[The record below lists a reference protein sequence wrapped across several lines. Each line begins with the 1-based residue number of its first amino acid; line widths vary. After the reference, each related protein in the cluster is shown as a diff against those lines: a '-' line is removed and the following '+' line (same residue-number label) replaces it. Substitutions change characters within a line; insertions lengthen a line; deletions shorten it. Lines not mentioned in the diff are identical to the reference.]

1 MKDKSLTVSSFRS
14 KKEKKS
20 YILSLIILSLLSIV
34 IVYGLLVYNNPVP
47 INSPSFL
54 PVIKRRQNAIIA
66 MAIAAICQAVGSV
79 LFQSVTSNRI
89 ITPSILGF
97 EAIYS
102 TVNTAIMYFLG
113 ISGFMAIGGKR
124 FFIFQII
131 LMVGICLLLF
141 MGIFNKKD
149 GNIELMLL
157 IGVILGQGLRSIAA
171 FMRRLLSPSEFDIL
185 QAKLFASVNNSDSQ
199 YFALSIGIIFVVVA
213 AIFLNT
219 NKINVISLGKDVAT
233 NLGLN
238 HKKATFLSLIAVAI
252 LISIS
257 TALVGP
263 MTFYGFL
270 VATLTYELA
279 KTYDH
284 KYLLIMAILLAFVIL
299 SGSYFIMN
307 HIFNANGVVSVLIEL
322 IGGIAFLM
330 LIFKEEKLW

>member
-47 INSPSFL
+47 IDSPSFL

-330 LIFKEEKLW
+330 LIFKEEKL

>member
-113 ISGFMAIGGKR
+113 ISGFMAIGGKK

-213 AIFLNT
+213 AVFLNT

-284 KYLLIMAILLAFVIL
+284 KYLLLMAILLAFVIL

-330 LIFKEEKLW
+330 LIFKEEKL

>member
-1 MKDKSLTVSSFRS
+1 MSNKSLKVSSFRS
-14 KKEKKS
+14 EKEKKS
-20 YILSLIILSLLSIV
+20 YIRGV
-34 IVYGLLVYNNPVP
+34 IVLLLMAVLISYGLLVYNNPVP
-47 INSPSFL
+47 ISSPSFL

-66 MAIAAICQAVGSV
+66 MAIAAICQAVASI
-79 LFQSVTSNRI
+79 LFQSITGNRI

-113 ISGFMAIGGKR
+113 ISGFIAIGGKK
-124 FFIFQII
+124 FFVFQII
-131 LMVGICLLLF
+131 LMVAICLLLF
-141 MGIFNKKD
+141 IGIFNKKD

-185 QAKLFASVNNSDSQ
+185 QARLFASVNHSEAE
-199 YFALSIGIIFVVVA
+199 YFPLSIAIIAVVLL

-219 NKINVISLGKDVAT
+219 NKLNVISLGKDVST

-238 HKKATFLSLIAVAI
+238 YKKVMLLSLIAVAI

-270 VATLTYELA
+270 VATLSYEIA

-284 KYLLIMAILLAFVIL
+284 KYIFLLAILLAFVIL

-322 IGGIAFLM
+322 IGGISFLV
-330 LIFKEEKLW
+330 LIFKEEKL

>member
-47 INSPSFL
+47 IDSPSFL

>member
-1 MKDKSLTVSSFRS
+1 MKDKSLMVSSFRS
-14 KKEKKS
+14 DKERKS
-20 YILSLIILSLLSIV
+20 YILALIILSLLSVLI
-34 IVYGLLVYNNPVP
+34 IYGLLVYNNPVS
-47 INSPSFL
+47 IDSPSFL
-54 PVIKRRQNAIIA
+54 PVIKRRKNAIIA
-66 MAIAAICQAVGSV
+66 MTIAAICQAVGSI
-79 LFQSVTSNRI
+79 LFQSVTNNKI

-102 TVNTAIMYFLG
+102 TVNTAIMYILG
-113 ISGFMAIGGKR
+113 IGGFMALDGKK

-141 MGIFNKKD
+141 IGIFNKRD

-157 IGVILGQGLRSIAA
+157 IGVILGQGLRSISA
-171 FMRRLLSPSEFDIL
+171 FMRKLLSPSEFDIL

-284 KYLLIMAILLAFVIL
+284 KYLLLMAILLAFVIL

-330 LIFKEEKLW
+330 LIFKEEKL

>member
-330 LIFKEEKLW
+330 LIFKEEKL

>member
-20 YILSLIILSLLSIV
+20 YILYLTILSLLSIV

-47 INSPSFL
+47 IDSPSFL

-102 TVNTAIMYFLG
+102 AVNTAIMYFLG

-330 LIFKEEKLW
+330 LIFKEEKL

>member
-20 YILSLIILSLLSIV
+20 YILSLTILFLLSIV

-113 ISGFMAIGGKR
+113 ISGFMAIGGKK

-284 KYLLIMAILLAFVIL
+284 KYLLLMAILLAFVIL

-330 LIFKEEKLW
+330 LIFKEEKL

>member
-47 INSPSFL
+47 IDSPSFL

-79 LFQSVTSNRI
+79 LFQSVTSNKI

-102 TVNTAIMYFLG
+102 TVNTAIMYILG
-113 ISGFMAIGGKR
+113 IGGFMALDGKK

-141 MGIFNKKD
+141 IGIFNKRD

-157 IGVILGQGLRSIAA
+157 IGVILGQGLRSISA
-171 FMRRLLSPSEFDIL
+171 FMRKLLSPSEFDIL

-284 KYLLIMAILLAFVIL
+284 KYLLLMAILLAFVIL
-299 SGSYFIMN
+299 TGSYFIMN

>member
-20 YILSLIILSLLSIV
+20 YILYLTILSLLSIV

-113 ISGFMAIGGKR
+113 ISGFMAIGGKK

-284 KYLLIMAILLAFVIL
+284 KYLLLMAILLAFVIL

-330 LIFKEEKLW
+330 LIFKEEKL

>member
-47 INSPSFL
+47 IDSPSFL

-102 TVNTAIMYFLG
+102 AVNTAIMYFLG

-330 LIFKEEKLW
+330 LIFKEEKL

>member
-1 MKDKSLTVSSFRS
+1 MKDKSLMVSSFRS
-14 KKEKKS
+14 DKERKS
-20 YILSLIILSLLSIV
+20 YILALIILSLLSVLI
-34 IVYGLLVYNNPVP
+34 IYGLLVYNNPVS
-47 INSPSFL
+47 IDSPSFL
-54 PVIKRRQNAIIA
+54 PVIKRRKNAIIA
-66 MAIAAICQAVGSV
+66 MTIAAICQAVGSI
-79 LFQSVTSNRI
+79 LFQSVTNNKI

-102 TVNTAIMYFLG
+102 TVNTAIMYILG
-113 ISGFMAIGGKR
+113 IGGFMAIGGKE

-141 MGIFNKKD
+141 IGIFNKRD

-157 IGVILGQGLRSIAA
+157 IGVILGQGLRSISA
-171 FMRRLLSPSEFDIL
+171 FMRKLLSPSEFDIL

-284 KYLLIMAILLAFVIL
+284 KYLLLMAILLAFVIL

-330 LIFKEEKLW
+330 LIFKEEKL

>member
-20 YILSLIILSLLSIV
+20 YILYLTILSLLSIV

-47 INSPSFL
+47 IDSPSFL

>member
-20 YILSLIILSLLSIV
+20 YILYLTILSLLSIV

-284 KYLLIMAILLAFVIL
+284 KYLLLMAILLAFVIL

-330 LIFKEEKLW
+330 LIFKEEKL

>member
-47 INSPSFL
+47 IDSPSFL

-113 ISGFMAIGGKR
+113 ISGFMAIGGKK

-284 KYLLIMAILLAFVIL
+284 KYLLLMAILLAFVIL

-322 IGGIAFLM
+322 IGGITFLM
-330 LIFKEEKLW
+330 LIFKKEKL

>member
-113 ISGFMAIGGKR
+113 ISGFMAIGGKK

-213 AIFLNT
+213 AVFLNT

-284 KYLLIMAILLAFVIL
+284 KYLLLMAILLAFVIL

>member
-20 YILSLIILSLLSIV
+20 YILSLTILSLLSIV

-113 ISGFMAIGGKR
+113 ISGFMAIGGKK

-131 LMVGICLLLF
+131 LMIGICLLLF

-330 LIFKEEKLW
+330 LIFKEEKL

>member
-47 INSPSFL
+47 IDSPSFL

-102 TVNTAIMYFLG
+102 AVNTAIMYFLG

>member
-1 MKDKSLTVSSFRS
+1 MKDKSLMVSSFRS
-14 KKEKKS
+14 DKERKS
-20 YILSLIILSLLSIV
+20 YILALIILSLLSVLI
-34 IVYGLLVYNNPVP
+34 IYGLLVYNNPVS
-47 INSPSFL
+47 IDSPSFL
-54 PVIKRRQNAIIA
+54 PVIKRRKNAIIA
-66 MAIAAICQAVGSV
+66 MTIAAICQAVGSI
-79 LFQSVTSNRI
+79 LFQSVTNNKI

-102 TVNTAIMYFLG
+102 TVNTAIMYILG
-113 ISGFMAIGGKR
+113 IGGFMALDGKK

-141 MGIFNKKD
+141 IGIFNKRD

-157 IGVILGQGLRSIAA
+157 IGVILGQGLRSISA
-171 FMRRLLSPSEFDIL
+171 FMRKLLSPSEFDIL

-284 KYLLIMAILLAFVIL
+284 KYLLLMAILLAFVIL

>member
-20 YILSLIILSLLSIV
+20 YILSLIILFLLSII

-47 INSPSFL
+47 IDSPSFL

-113 ISGFMAIGGKR
+113 ISGFMAIGGKK

-284 KYLLIMAILLAFVIL
+284 KYLLLMAILLAFVIL

-307 HIFNANGVVSVLIEL
+307 HIFNANGVVSILIEL

-330 LIFKEEKLW
+330 LIFKEEKL

>member
-47 INSPSFL
+47 IDSPSFL

-131 LMVGICLLLF
+131 LMVSICLLLF

-330 LIFKEEKLW
+330 LIFKEEKL

>member
-20 YILSLIILSLLSIV
+20 YILSLIILFLLSII

-47 INSPSFL
+47 IDSPSFL

-66 MAIAAICQAVGSV
+66 MAIAAICQTVGSV

-113 ISGFMAIGGKR
+113 ISGFMAIGGKK

-284 KYLLIMAILLAFVIL
+284 KYLLLMAILLAFVIL

-330 LIFKEEKLW
+330 LIFKEEKL

>member
-20 YILSLIILSLLSIV
+20 YILYLTILSLLSIV

-47 INSPSFL
+47 IDSPSFL

-330 LIFKEEKLW
+330 LIFKEEKL

>member
-20 YILSLIILSLLSIV
+20 YILSLIILFLLSII

-47 INSPSFL
+47 IDSPSFL

-113 ISGFMAIGGKR
+113 ISGFMAIGGKK

-284 KYLLIMAILLAFVIL
+284 KYLLLMAILLAFVIL

>member
-20 YILSLIILSLLSIV
+20 YILSLIILFLLSII

-47 INSPSFL
+47 IDSPSFL

-113 ISGFMAIGGKR
+113 ISGFMAIGGKK

-284 KYLLIMAILLAFVIL
+284 KYLLLMAILLAFVIL

-330 LIFKEEKLW
+330 LIFKEEKL